1 MSTRNDD
8 SGTGRFATSARLKR
22 VGVAHIDDE
31 HLNAMVVAIV
41 FAHRTL
47 VALVLV
53 TTLVEVRKLG
63 LDALADLDDREVGR
77 GLQHGTA
84 DEVADAAGELLVD
97 LLAGGVAHDGVDLGL
112 SVLGSNAARVL
123 GGDVDLLELGE
134 VALLVHGIV
143 DRLQAV
149 DVDLAGG
156 AVDGH
161 LGAPLKMQDLGI
173 ALGERLLQAVDQVEL
188 VDVLLLAKLH
198 QGGHHVGCCHLT
210 FLPSRA

>member
-1 MSTRNDD
+1 MGAGDD
-8 SGTGRFATSARLKR
+8 DRRTAVLAANRLQ
-22 VGVAHIDDE
+22 VGVRIADVDD
-31 HLNAMVVAIV
+31 HGLDVLVVQIAL
-41 FAHRTL
+41 AHRTL

-53 TTLVEVRKLG
+53 TALVKMRQLG
-63 LDALADLDDREVGR
+63 LDAIADLDDREVGR
-77 GLQHGTA
+77 GLQNGTA
-84 DEVADAAGELLVD
+84 DEVTDTAGELLVD

-112 SVLGSNAARVL
+112 GVLGGDAARVL

-173 ALGERLLQAVDQVEL
+173 TLGERLL
-188 VDVLLLAKLH
+188 
-198 QGGHHVGCCHLT
+198 
-210 FLPSRA
+210 

>member
-1 MSTRNDD
+1 MLAANR
-8 SGTGRFATSARLKR
+8 RKR
-22 VGVAHIDDE
+22 GVGVANVNDHGLDV
-31 HLNAMVVAIV
+31 LVVQIAL
-41 FAHRTL
+41 AHGAL

-53 TTLVEVRKLG
+53 AALIKVRKLG
-63 LDALADLDDREVGR
+63 LDAFADLDDRKVGC
-77 GLQHGTA
+77 GLQYGTA
-84 DEVADAAGELLVD
+84 DEVADTAGELLVD

-112 SVLGSNAARVL
+112 GMLGGDTAGVL

-149 DVDLAGG
+149 DIDLAGG

-198 QGGHHVGCCHLT
+198 QGGHHVGCCHVS